1 MNGQRK
7 YGIHIQWDVIQAK
20 RRKGILPQATACM
33 NLEDI
38 TLTEISK

>member
-20 RRKGILPQATACM
+20 RKGILPQATACM